1 MEPIGRMM
9 TNLERLDFY
18 QGADFEGSF
27 TYAWFRAKHAF
38 KHFLP
43 LFRGLSLCLRLQ
55 ELHLDCHGWF
65 LGDFEDFV
73 AYFPQI
79 KCLKIESGELYVF
92 GKEKKMYRT
101 TFLALNWLRSLSK
114 LEELE
119 FKSFH
124 LMDCGDDE
132 QLSVFDSMQKLRKLE
147 INACT
152 LIQHVGFLKK
162 LHEILPSLETLVI
175 HPFNQYSV
183 LDNRFNYGRSGMYS
197 EVSQCCYF
205 SMHEATALGYHGNIL
220 LSVTLPTIY
229 Q

>member
-18 QGADFEGSF
+18 QGADFED
-27 TYAWFRAKHAF
+27 TYHYAWFRAKHAF

-65 LGDFEDFV
+65 LGDFEDF
-73 AYFPQI
+73 ADYFPQI

-119 FKSFH
+119 LKSFH
-124 LMDCGDDE
+124 LMDLGDDCFK
-132 QLSVFDSMQKLRKLE
+132 QFSVFDCMQKLTKLE

-152 LIQHVGFLKK
+152 LIQNVEFVKQLHQLLPALK
-162 LHEILPSLETLVI
+162 TLVI
-175 HPFNQYSV
+175 HPF
-183 LDNRFNYGRSGMYS
+183 DKRF
-197 EVSQCCYF
+197 
-205 SMHEATALGYHGNIL
+205 
-220 LSVTLPTIY
+220 VTEWNGFYWGPAGLFAFY
-229 Q
+229 

>member
-9 TNLERLDFY
+9 TNLERLDFF
-18 QGADFEGSF
+18 QGADFEGTF

-43 LFRGLSLCLRLQ
+43 LFRGLALCLSLQ
-55 ELHLDCHGWF
+55 ELQLDCHGWSI
-65 LGDFEDFV
+65 GDFEDF
-73 AYFPQI
+73 ADYFPQI
-79 KCLKIESGELYVF
+79 KYLKIESGELYDF

-119 FKSFH
+119 LKSFE

-132 QLSVFDSMQKLRKLE
+132 FFKQFSVFDYMQKLKKLE

-152 LIQHVGFLKK
+152 LIQNVEFLKQ
-162 LHEILPSLETLVI
+162 LHQILPSLKTLVI
-175 HPFNQYSV
+175 RPFEK
-183 LDNRFNYGRSGMYS
+183 RFIRGVEWNGFHWGP
-197 EVSQCCYF
+197 
-205 SMHEATALGYHGNIL
+205 AGL
-220 LSVTLPTIY
+220 LFL
-229 Q
+229 

>member
-18 QGADFEGSF
+18 QGADVEGSF

-43 LFRGLSLCLRLQ
+43 LFRGLSLCHRLQ

-132 QLSVFDSMQKLRKLE
+132 FFKQFSVFDNMQKLRKLE

-152 LIQHVGFLKK
+152 LIQNVEFVKQ
-162 LHEILPSLETLVI
+162 LHQILPALKTLVI
-175 HPFNQYSV
+175 RPFVKKFVTEWNGFQWGPQG
-183 LDNRFNYGRSGMYS
+183 RFAFLMR
-197 EVSQCCYF
+197 
-205 SMHEATALGYHGNIL
+205 
-220 LSVTLPTIY
+220 
-229 Q
+229 